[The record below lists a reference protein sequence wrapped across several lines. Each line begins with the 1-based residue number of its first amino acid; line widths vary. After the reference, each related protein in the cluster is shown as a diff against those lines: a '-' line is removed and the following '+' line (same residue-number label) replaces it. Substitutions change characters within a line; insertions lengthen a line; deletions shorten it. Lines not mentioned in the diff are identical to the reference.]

1 MPLSNDEDLAF
12 ETRLQLNPHRLSVS
26 DKIKKPWESDGADS
40 LGPSLQSSTLPD
52 SQSSPIKDAS
62 PILEL

>member
-12 ETRLQLNPHRLSVS
+12 ETRLQFNPHRLSRS
-26 DKIKKPWESDGADS
+26 DKIKKPSLSDGADS
-40 LGPSLQSSTLPD
+40 SGPSSQPSTLPD